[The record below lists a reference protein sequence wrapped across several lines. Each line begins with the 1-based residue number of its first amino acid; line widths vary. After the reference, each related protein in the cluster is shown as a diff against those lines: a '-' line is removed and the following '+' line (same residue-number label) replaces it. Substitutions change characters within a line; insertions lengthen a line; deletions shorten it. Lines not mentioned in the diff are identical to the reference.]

1 MRNYPKSSYRSRI
14 AAEERN
20 NEEEKS
26 NGAAASRAAR
36 GGIAIPAAAADN
48 QVIHIVT
55 AEDLRTF
62 ARNCQL
68 DSYSVG
74 LSVLLDEDID
84 MGGEAIQPIP
94 SFSGAFNG
102 NGHSITNFTLA
113 TDGSHQGFFRYIEE
127 GARVINL
134 KLLRHDNAG
143 RHA

>member
-1 MRNYPKSSYRSRI
+1 MKKKRVMALLLAVLL
-14 AAEERN
+14 AA
-20 NEEEKS
+20 
-26 NGAAASRAAR
+26 
-36 GGIAIPAAAADN
+36 GIAVPAAAADN

-127 GARVINL
+127 GARVIISSSPA
-134 KLLRHDNAG
+134 R
-143 RHA
+143 